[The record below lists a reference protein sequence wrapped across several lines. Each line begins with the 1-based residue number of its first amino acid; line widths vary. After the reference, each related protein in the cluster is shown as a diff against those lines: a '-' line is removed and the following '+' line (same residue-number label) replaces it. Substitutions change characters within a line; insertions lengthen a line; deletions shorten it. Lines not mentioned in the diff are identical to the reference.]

1 MILGD
6 KALEMLLERVNKALD
21 DGVKEK
27 FIPEEDRNALKP
39 VLEQVFNLRNTT
51 AIGTVATFVAVN
63 LDAITFESLKLA
75 ISKIPAKMVMTN
87 TMAYLEDPDTK
98 VD

>member
-6 KALEMLLERVNKALD
+6 KALEILLARVNKALD
-21 DGVKEK
+21 EGVKEN
-27 FIPEEDRNALKP
+27 FIPEEDKNALKP
-39 VLEQVFNLRNTT
+39 VLEQVFKLRNTT

-63 LDAITFESLKLA
+63 LDAITFAALKSG
-75 ISKIPAKMVMTN
+75 ISKIPESMVMNN
-87 TMAYLEDPDTK
+87 TLAYLEDPDTK

>member
-21 DGVKEK
+21 DGVKEN

-39 VLEQVFNLRNTT
+39 VLEQVFKLRNTT

-63 LDAITFESLKLA
+63 LDAITFDALKLA
-75 ISKIPAKMVMTN
+75 VSKIPERMVMTN

>member
-6 KALEMLLERVNKALD
+6 KALEMLLARVNRALD
-21 DGVKEK
+21 DGVKEN

-39 VLEQVFNLRNTT
+39 VLEQVFKLRNTT
-51 AIGTVATFVAVN
+51 AIGTVATFVAGN
-63 LDAITFESLKLA
+63 LDVITFEALKLGV
-75 ISKIPAKMVMTN
+75 SKIPDNLIMRN

-98 VD
+98 TD